1 MAESWWACSAD
12 EFARR
17 LPIEQARMA
26 SAKDTNTAVYPRQHE
41 TMPRPRTAEDFAPV
55 PVARRAALG
64 FAS

>member
-1 MAESWWACSAD
+1 MAESWWACSAE

-17 LPIEQARMA
+17 LPVEQARMA
-26 SAKDTNTAVYPRQHE
+26 QSNVNTTVYPMQHE
-41 TMPRPRTAEDFAPV
+41 MMPRPRTEDFAPV